1 MHDGVCAVAS
11 QDGGRTW
18 KPGEITPLAHAAA
31 RVSVSPA
38 APDHAYLA
46 AYEAGVYRTDDG
58 GLTWRHLKS
67 YPSDYA
73 HSVLMHPEA
82 PGTVYV
88 GSEPASVFRSEDGGE
103 TWRECAA
110 FRDVPESHRWFFHSE
125 TRASHVRD
133 LRMAPHDPSRLY
145 AGIEVGGVVG
155 SSDDAASWRQ
165 LPGTHD
171 DIHCID
177 LSAARPQTLYVAT
190 ARGPYRRDDEGRHW
204 ELINEGLARPYTLH
218 IAAAP
223 DDADV
228 VLVTVSRNAGRREPQ
243 FYRSTTGGRSWELIE
258 SLGQD
263 EDMVVAFDWDRS
275 DPERVYAGT
284 DGGKLYCSQDRG
296 LSWRPIPVTLS
307 SVAVGAL
314 AVGP

>member
-1 MHDGVCAVAS
+1 
-11 QDGGRTW
+11 
-18 KPGEITPLAHAAA
+18 
-31 RVSVSPA
+31 
-38 APDHAYLA
+38 
-46 AYEAGVYRTDDG
+46 
-58 GLTWRHLKS
+58 
-67 YPSDYA
+67 
-73 HSVLMHPEA
+73 MHPET
-82 PGTVYV
+82 PGAVYV
-88 GSEPASVFRSEDGGE
+88 GSEPASVFRSEDDGE

-110 FRDVPESHRWFFHSE
+110 FRDVPEAHRWFFHSE

-155 SSDDAASWRQ
+155 SSDGAASWRQ

-190 ARGPYRRDDEGRHW
+190 ARGPYRSDDEGKHW

-228 VLVTVSRNAGRREPQ
+228 VLVTVSSNAGRREPQ

-258 SLGQD
+258 ALGQD
-263 EDMVVAFDWDRS
+263 EDMVVAFDWDRR

-284 DGGKLYCSQDRG
+284 DSGKLYCSQDRG
-296 LSWRPIPVTLS
+296 LSWRPIPVALS

>member
-1 MHDGVCAVAS
+1 M
-11 QDGGRTW
+11 
-18 KPGEITPLAHAAA
+18 
-31 RVSVSPA
+31 
-38 APDHAYLA
+38 
-46 AYEAGVYRTDDG
+46 
-58 GLTWRHLKS
+58 
-67 YPSDYA
+67 
-73 HSVLMHPEA
+73 
-82 PGTVYV
+82 
-88 GSEPASVFRSEDGGE
+88 
-103 TWRECAA
+103 
-110 FRDVPESHRWFFHSE
+110 
-125 TRASHVRD
+125 
-133 LRMAPHDPSRLY
+133 
-145 AGIEVGGVVG
+145 
-155 SSDDAASWRQ
+155 
-165 LPGTHD
+165 
-171 DIHCID
+171 
-177 LSAARPQTLYVAT
+177 
-190 ARGPYRRDDEGRHW
+190 
-204 ELINEGLARPYTLH
+204 H